1 MIESTPRFVQGIFA
15 FTGAGYAKPKPL
27 GENAGY
33 TVPPDRRS
41 QPIYFRAGNS
51 STEMVALVLMRD
63 GKPMRHFPIGAKG
76 AAHVPLAVVE
86 DIEPDQKLEVM
97 IAAPEGVSGTIVLDL
112 GLMEI

>member
-1 MIESTPRFVQGIFA
+1 MIESTPRFVQGVFA
-15 FTGAGYAKPKPL
+15 FSGAGYGQPRPL
-27 GENAGY
+27 GDAARY
-33 TVPPDRRS
+33 TVPPDRRT

-51 STEMVALVLMRD
+51 ADSMIALVLMRD
-63 GKPMRHFPIGAKG
+63 GKPMRHFPIGAKS

-97 IAAPEGVSGTIVLDL
+97 VVAPEGVTGTVVLDI